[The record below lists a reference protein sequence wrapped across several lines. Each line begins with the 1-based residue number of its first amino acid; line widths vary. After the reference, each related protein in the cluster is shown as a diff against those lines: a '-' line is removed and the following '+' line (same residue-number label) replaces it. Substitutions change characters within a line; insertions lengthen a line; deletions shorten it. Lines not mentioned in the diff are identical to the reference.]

1 MRGSALSLS
10 VVLWDEQVQPQGVQP
25 DQEQHGLHLPQL
37 LRVLQATVLH
47 LGNFASYKKSMVLQL
62 CIKTLVKKRNQGSF
76 GILQAGQYGVAQTRM
91 RAILLVAAPGE
102 TLSPPLSRTKT
113 LLLSVEMEGTR
124 LSTNARWVQDH
135 HHQGHHVR
143 PPPQQEWSLQV
154 SYGGEPRSNFQKKIR
169 NGLS

>member
-1 MRGSALSLS
+1 VRGSALSLS

-91 RAILLVAAPGE
+91 RAILLVAGGC
-102 TLSPPLSRTKT
+102 RTT
-113 LLLSVEMEGTR
+113 TIMDTMSDL
-124 LSTNARWVQDH
+124 
-135 HHQGHHVR
+135 
-143 PPPQQEWSLQV
+143 
-154 SYGGEPRSNFQKKIR
+154 PRSK
-169 NGLS
+169 NGASKFRMVENQDQTSRRRSGMV